1 MHGEE
6 NSALLQAAFV
16 SLCLEFR
23 DTHADQGPKA
33 RSALNV
39 LPGQM
44 TRGVLHRPVELA
56 AVTGEIKFHFRW
68 TVIRRNIK
76 GRPFGVGFGCLPES
90 LQKGTPSMDS
100 KKYIGMDVHKESISI
115 AVRNAAG
122 KIVMECIIETK
133 ASMILQCIDGLRGDL
148 HVTFEEGTS
157 AAWLYDLLKPHVTK
171 VVVCDPR
178 KNASMREGNQSDKI
192 DARRLAEL
200 LRLNHLNPV
209 YHGEHGLRS
218 LKELVRSYL
227 TITKDLGR
235 VMSRV
240 KAIYRSWAIPC
251 TGKQVYAPRYRAEW
265 LGKIGEPGVR
275 RRAEFYYQ
283 QLDALR
289 TVRQQVRRELLAEG
303 KKHQAWKR
311 LCQIPSIGPIRSA
324 VLLGILQT
332 PHRFR
337 TKRQLWTYSGF
348 GIETQ
353 SSADHRSVNG
363 QLQRAKKQISIRG
376 LNRNHN
382 HDLKNLFKGAAIVAS
397 SKPGPFQEFYT
408 ALLTKGI
415 RPEMA
420 RLTLARKIA
429 TIVLIVWK
437 TGACFDA
444 QYLKPQT
451 A

>member
-1 MHGEE
+1 M
-6 NSALLQAAFV
+6 N
-16 SLCLEFR
+16 
-23 DTHADQGPKA
+23 DT
-33 RSALNV
+33 
-39 LPGQM
+39 
-44 TRGVLHRPVELA
+44 
-56 AVTGEIKFHFRW
+56 
-68 TVIRRNIK
+68 
-76 GRPFGVGFGCLPES
+76 
-90 LQKGTPSMDS
+90 
-100 KKYIGMDVHKESISI
+100 KYIGMDVHRESISI
-115 AVRNAAG
+115 AVMNSAG
-122 KIVMECIIETK
+122 KIVLECVVETK
-133 ASMILQCIDGLRGDL
+133 ASIILQFINGLRGEL
-148 HVTFEEGTS
+148 HVTFEEGTW

-171 VVVCDPR
+171 LVVCDPR
-178 KNASMREGNQSDKI
+178 KNASMKQGNKSDKI

-200 LRLNHLNPV
+200 LRLDHLHPV

-251 TGKQVYAPRYRAEW
+251 TGKQVYAPQHRAEW
-265 LGKIGEPGVR
+265 LAKITEPGVR

-289 TVRQQVRRELLAEG
+289 SLRREVRRELLEES
-303 KKHQAWKR
+303 KKHPAWKL
-311 LCQIPSIGPIRSA
+311 LCQIPSIGPIRAA

-337 TKRQLWTYSGF
+337 TKRQLWTFGGL
-348 GIETQ
+348 GIETY
-353 SSADHRSVNG
+353 SSADHRYVEG
-363 QLQRAKKQISIRG
+363 QLQRSKKPASIRG
-376 LNRNHN
+376 LNENCN
-382 HDLKNLFKGAAIVAS
+382 HDLKNLLKGAAIVAS

-408 ALLTKGI
+408 ALLAKGI

-437 TGACFDA
+437 KGVSSDA
-444 QYLKPQT
+444 QHLKPQT